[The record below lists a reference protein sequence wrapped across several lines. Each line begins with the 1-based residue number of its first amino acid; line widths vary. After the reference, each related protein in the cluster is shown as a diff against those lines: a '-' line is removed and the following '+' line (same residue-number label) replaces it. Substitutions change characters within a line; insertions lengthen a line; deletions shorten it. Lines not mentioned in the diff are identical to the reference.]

1 MSILKEKIKNNF
13 RKTFF
18 FKKSIFFE
26 KLKEQNV
33 LEFFFLS
40 RVSELSIYIWNLT
53 FYPIFMYMCGSGSVL
68 GIRVRKSWIRFQYGS
83 GSTTQVFLSRRGNGS
98 TNKQFSDQ
106 WHCSI
111 PDKSCCFTHYSKLYR
126 SGWSEKNEAFTI
138 AWIAPGIGKVNPVQV
153 LIHANQGHNRQWLWG
168 GFTWTQRWL
177 EPNPL

>member
-1 MSILKEKIKNNF
+1 
-13 RKTFF
+13 
-18 FKKSIFFE
+18 
-26 KLKEQNV
+26 
-33 LEFFFLS
+33 
-40 RVSELSIYIWNLT
+40 
-53 FYPIFMYMCGSGSVL
+53 MCGSGSVL

-83 GSTTQVFLSRRGNGS
+83 GSTTQVLLSRRGNGS

-168 GFTWTQRWL
+168 GLHLNPTLARAEPALNGWL
-177 EPNPL
+177 KRPLLRLHKTVSNQCFKSGSSIFPRIWSYMFQI